1 MSDCGS
7 DDDGEDERSV
17 VPSGAEDDDTDEEA
31 QNKDFGTKL
40 LKSLED
46 EWKELKE
53 KTDKRAKYG
62 EHKGDSYPCEICVC
76 KAFQKRDRVKA
87 HLEDDHKPP
96 HFCTSS
102 KHLAAVK
109 AAWAERCAA
118 MVADKFVS
126 AESKGSEAN
135 QLLRD
140 TGGVLRR
147 MLKSSPSFDKLGT
160 ALANVDRVT
169 AWVLTL
175 QGMKLFIK
183 CDAEALEY
191 RRLGDYYYTE
201 EFLKQ
206 ILAWSLDPST
216 KGSVV
221 RVRNK
226 MLHHFV
232 SCGADLPFMIPS
244 RKVVDRLQAQA
255 AKSYPQIIHRCRQ
268 ALKDRE
274 AFRSITVDG
283 TFKFL
288 MAVLGQPK
296 HGAKRTDSDRPGKH
310 VVMTGRAIDG
320 SMFWSE
326 AMSAENV
333 PEILPKMA
341 AIEGIFEQT
350 EILGSDR
357 PQDWDNTLTF
367 AALPRLECITGD
379 FYHIVFAAAS
389 CYGTSMKPA
398 VVVCLRKLANKWC
411 VPGSNAWF
419 SSPYYVRHRAATK
432 PYTSAEQQCWEA
444 PVFTAETARKFLDEV
459 DDTMPFKSRLEYLK
473 LMGALKVCFADQLQ
487 RKAGDYKTTLGKLL
501 ERAVGCQMV
510 EYLANASRWRSK
522 NSMDRACMASG
533 SVGNEAHH
541 ADLKAWGRNII
552 AMTLERATLV
562 LTFWNMSKLLRH
574 ESSFFSPNPR
584 KQDEQEGHWLT
595 RVLLKA
601 TCTAC
606 YIKDEAVAKRTGRGN
621 EHDLRNSSVAPVVV
635 IRRPAAA
642 VTKKRPAS
650 IAPPNKPRFQTV
662 WKRPSTNV
670 LFQKRRKP

>member
-1 MSDCGS
+1 MSDSGP
-7 DDDGEDERSV
+7 DDDDEDGRSV
-17 VPSGAEDDDTDEEA
+17 VESVLDDTDEDA
-31 QNKDFGTKL
+31 QAKDLGKTL
-40 LKSLED
+40 LKSLQK
-46 EWKELKE
+46 EWQEFKE
-53 KTDKRAKYG
+53 KMDTKAKYG
-62 EHKGDSYPCEICVC
+62 QHKGKSYPCEICVC
-76 KAFQKRDRVKA
+76 RAFQKRGRCKA
-87 HLEDDHKPP
+87 HLEADHKPP

-102 KHLAAVK
+102 KHLASVK
-109 AAWAERCAA
+109 AVWAERCATMA
-118 MVADKFVS
+118 ADKFVS
-126 AESKGSEAN
+126 AEPTGVEVN

-147 MLKSSPSFDKLGT
+147 MLKSSPSFEKLGT
-160 ALANVDRVT
+160 ALANVDKVT

-191 RRLGDYYYTE
+191 RRLGDYYYTG

-206 ILAWSLDPST
+206 ILVWSLDSTT
-216 KGSVV
+216 KGSVM

-226 MLHHFV
+226 MVHHFV
-232 SCGADLPFMIPS
+232 SCGAAMPFMIPS
-244 RKVVDRLQAQA
+244 RAVIHRLQEQA
-255 AKSYPQIIHRCRQ
+255 VQNYPQIISRCRQ

-296 HGAKRTDSDRPGKH
+296 HGAKRTESDRPGKH

-320 SMFWSE
+320 AMFWSE

-398 VVVCLRKLANKWC
+398 VVACLRKLANKWC
-411 VPGSNAWF
+411 IPGSSAWF
-419 SSPYYVRHRAATK
+419 CSPYYVRHRTPTK
-432 PYTSAEQQCWEA
+432 PYTTAEHQCWEA
-444 PVFTAETARKFLDEV
+444 PKFTTETVKKYLAKV
-459 DDTMPFKSRLEYLK
+459 DDSVPFKSRLEYLTH
-473 LMGALKVCFADQLQ
+473 MGAIKVCFADQLY
-487 RKAGDYKTTLGKLL
+487 RKTGDHKTTLGQVL
-501 ERAVGCQMV
+501 ERAVDCQMV

-522 NSMDRACMASG
+522 NQMDRAVMASG

-541 ADLKAWGRNII
+541 ADLKAWGRNIM

-562 LTFWNMSKLLRH
+562 VTFWNMNKLLRH

-584 KQDEQEGHWLT
+584 KEDEQEGQWLT

-601 TCTAC
+601 TSTTCSMQ
-606 YIKDEAVAKRTGRGN
+606 DEPMVKRIGTGDRNALRRASIAPLVVLKRPAGAVA
-621 EHDLRNSSVAPVVV
+621 
-635 IRRPAAA
+635 
-642 VTKKRPAS
+642 KKRPATS
-650 IAPPNKPRFQTV
+650 TPRFQTV

-670 LFQKRRKP
+670 LFRKRS